1 MNRTGPLA
9 MGVQVETVSPA
20 ELYEVITSACSS
32 DQARVVASGKRL
44 KEMLEMFG
52 TFDALHDIASQR
64 NQPLPIRQ
72 QAIIQFKLAAL
83 SHWKSRK

>member
-1 MNRTGPLA
+1 MNRRPMA
-9 MGVQVETVSPA
+9 MGVQVETVNPA
-20 ELYEVITSACSS
+20 ELYEVITGACSS
-32 DQARVVASGKRL
+32 DQARITASGKRL

-52 TFDALHDIASQR
+52 TFDALHNIASQR